1 MAADWYASGDD
12 ESGMGLLVD
21 VLDVKHAGAMMRQML
36 FRNSTSE
43 NWYPRTP
50 FDQNLRVYGA
60 PRKGNIDSVLPPR
73 LNIQIMEGELEED
86 GGLIYC
92 DGKYY
97 GSVALELPP
106 LHPVKFKQLFN
117 AINRKIPYRIKYD
130 FMGGGKKHCSGHQ

>member
-1 MAADWYASGDD
+1 
-12 ESGMGLLVD
+12 
-21 VLDVKHAGAMMRQML
+21 
-36 FRNSTSE
+36 
-43 NWYPRTP
+43 
-50 FDQNLRVYGA
+50 
-60 PRKGNIDSVLPPR
+60 
-73 LNIQIMEGELEED
+73 MEGELEED

-130 FMGGGKKHCSGHQ
+130 FMGGGKSTVLAISAHIFPSFHSLTR